1 MMFCKKTGLHELVTI
16 FLSNWWRWKVSLQ
29 KERMRPKVKK
39 QTDVRGRWRDG
50 LLLSRVRTGA
60 SKQGTRSENLRR
72 HCSQGPPNA
81 GRHCFLTFCPLTCWT
96 PVLALLGTVWAWV
109 PPGAETET
117 ENWVQAVFWGGEVIP
132 GNTWKRG
139 GVRPRRQGSQGWVF
153 GESTHHWGP
162 WTHLHSGTQCRGCP
176 EAAEGQRSW
185 CFYAQF
191 PPCSS
196 LMEGCFK
203 QHYLSCTFWL
213 ISSRA
218 EEGPQQRVTGVH
230 SKHPEVCGG
239 AGEGTWAGT
248 ISASAFVLFQSFE
261 PYPVSLPATGSGVLF
276 WLCKIMLGSQYLQR
290 EVESWPIRNSQSLS

>member
-1 MMFCKKTGLHELVTI
+1 
-16 FLSNWWRWKVSLQ
+16 
-29 KERMRPKVKK
+29 MRPKVKK

-60 SKQGTRSENLRR
+60 SEQGTRSENLRR

-81 GRHCFLTFCPLTCWT
+81 GRHCFLTFCSLTCWT

-117 ENWVQAVFWGGEVIP
+117 ESWVQAVFLGGGDPRKHLKERGSETQKARQPRMGIW
-132 GNTWKRG
+132 WKHSPL
-139 GVRPRRQGSQGWVF
+139 RPLDSPPFWNSMPRVPWGSQ
-153 GESTHHWGP
+153 
-162 WTHLHSGTQCRGCP
+162 
-176 EAAEGQRSW
+176 RSEKLMFL
-185 CFYAQF
+185 CTV
-191 PPCSS
+191 PCSS

-213 ISSRA
+213 IPSRA

-248 ISASAFVLFQSFE
+248 ISASAFVLFQSCE
-261 PYPVSLPATGSGVLF
+261 PYPVSLPATGAGILF
-276 WLCKIMLGSQYLQR
+276 WLCKITLGSQYLQR
-290 EVESWPIRNSQSLS
+290 GVESWSIRNSQSLS